1 MLHKSTVEVKTCFP
15 QNLAVKAKQEKTST
29 FLNNNPM
36 KKVVLYARVSS
47 TNGTQDYQRQI
58 NDLTSYAVSNKM
70 LIENTFAEKISG
82 AKKNQDRQEL
92 MKMIDYV
99 NSNQIEKVL
108 VTELS
113 RLGRDTLQV
122 LQTIEVLNQNKISL
136 YIQNYNIE
144 TLTPEKEINPMSQFL
159 ITILAEV
166 ARMERKT
173 IRERVV
179 SGYDNYRNGGGR
191 VGRKVGYTKSD
202 EVMKNQYIEEMK
214 LLKKGYSLRNV
225 YKITGTSLNTL
236 QKIKKLI

>member
-1 MLHKSTVEVKTCFP
+1 
-15 QNLAVKAKQEKTST
+15 
-29 FLNNNPM
+29 M
-36 KKVVLYARVSS
+36 KKMVIYARVSS

-58 NDLTSYAVSNKM
+58 NDLTNYSVTNNMTVEAV
-70 LIENTFAEKISG
+70 FAEKVSG
-82 AKKNQDRQEL
+82 AKKNQDRVEL
-92 MKMIDYV
+92 LNMIEFINTHD
-99 NSNQIEKVL
+99 IEKVL

-122 LQTIEVLNQNKISL
+122 LQAIEILNKNKISL

-144 TLTPEKEINPMSQFL
+144 TLTSTKEVNPMSQFL

-173 IRERVV
+173 IRERVA
-179 SGYDNYRNGGGR
+179 SGYENYRNAGGK
-191 VGRKVGYTKSD
+191 VGRKVGYQKSN
-202 EVMKNQYIEEMK
+202 EAMKEQYIEETK

-236 QKIKKLI
+236 QKIRKLI